1 MKKYL
6 VLLSVLFTII
16 SCQEAIARQS
26 LQGKWRFALDPDDKG
41 LTEQWYTGSFND
53 TIHLPGSLQEQGYG
67 YDVDLNTQ
75 WTGWVVD
82 KSWYNSPAYE
92 KFRQPGN
99 MKVPFWLNPDK
110 HYVGVAWY
118 QKEIDIPSSW
128 KGCPI
133 ELVLERTHWETTLF
147 LDGKEVGK
155 HESLSTP
162 YRHTFEAL
170 TPGKHTLTL
179 RVDNRL
185 NVAVGVNAHSVSDH
199 TQSNWN
205 GIVGT
210 IALSAKPSLYIDDIQ
225 IFPNVSNKTIK
236 AIVSLKGTA
245 GKTKS
250 TLKLRVT
257 TNDGKPVGKPQ
268 RTKLSSQSSMRQEF
282 TIPMG
287 NKHYYGRNIRPM
299 CIRCT
304 FTPKPM
310 AIVKNNAAHSA
321 SASLKQTARASK

>member
-1 MKKYL
+1 ML
-6 VLLSVLFTII
+6 CA
-16 SCQEAIARQS
+16 CQPQSDQQS
-26 LQGKWRFALDPDDKG
+26 LEGQWQFALDPNDKG
-41 LTEQWYTGSFND
+41 VKEQWYSQSLSD

-67 YDVDLNTQ
+67 YDVDLKTQ

-82 KSWYNSPAYE
+82 KSWYDSPVYE

-118 QKEIDIPSSW
+118 QKEIDIPADWSNR
-128 KGCPI
+128 PV
-133 ELVLERTHWETTLF
+133 ELELERTHWETTLF

-162 YRHTFEAL
+162 YRYTFKEL

-205 GIVGT
+205 GVVGT
-210 IALSAKPSLYIDDIQ
+210 IALTAKPSLHIDDIQ
-225 IFPNVSNKTIK
+225 IYPNVSDKTIK
-236 AIVSLKGTA
+236 AIVSLKGVT
-245 GKTKS
+245 GKNESTLNLQVKTKE
-250 TLKLRVT
+250 
-257 TNDGKPVGKPQ
+257 GKPVGEPQ
-268 RTKLSSQSSMRQEF
+268 QVKLSPQ
-282 TIPMG
+282 
-287 NKHYYGRNIRPM
+287 
-299 CIRCT
+299 
-304 FTPKPM
+304 
-310 AIVKNNAAHSA
+310 
-321 SASLKQTARASK
+321 ASLKQEFLIPMGDDAL